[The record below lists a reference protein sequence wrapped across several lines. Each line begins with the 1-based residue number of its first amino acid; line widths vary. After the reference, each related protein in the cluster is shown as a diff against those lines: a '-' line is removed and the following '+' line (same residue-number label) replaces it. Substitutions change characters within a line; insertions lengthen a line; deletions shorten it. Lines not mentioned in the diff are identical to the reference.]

1 MTAQVTGPAR
11 RRARCELGTQLAD
24 RVLRGSAGGM
34 PAVRQIYK
42 GRIVDLRV
50 EHTRLPNGRA
60 VTLEVIHH
68 PGASAIVAV
77 DGRGAVALIRQF
89 RHAVGGF
96 IWEVPAGTLA
106 PGEAPEACAQREL
119 REEAGLV
126 AAEWMALGSIITTPG
141 FCDERIHLFLARG
154 LSDAAQALDCDEVLT
169 VSRVPL
175 SEALAM
181 AQRGEIEDAKSIAA
195 LYRAAAALGV
205 LTG

>member
-1 MTAQVTGPAR
+1 
-11 RRARCELGTQLAD
+11 
-24 RVLRGSAGGM
+24 M

-50 EHTRLPNGRA
+50 ERTRLPNGRA

-77 DGRGAVALIRQF
+77 DGGGAVALIRQF